1 MATDINVVTLVGRLT
16 RNGELRYT
24 NAGDSVVNFS
34 LDEKKNGQDGIS
46 NDLASFFDCV
56 LWGKIA
62 EALGQYMLIGQQVS
76 VSGRLA
82 QEHWEDANTHQKR
95 SKVVIKVKDIEL
107 LAAPKSQQNNGYQQP
122 IQQNY
127 GQQNYGQQNYRQ
139 QPGQQSYGQQS
150 YGQQPRQQKPQQVQ
164 RQQPVNNYQAPANN
178 YQAPAKGPEDFADDI
193 PF

>member
-24 NAGDSVVNFS
+24 NSGDSVMNFS
-34 LDEKKNGQDGIS
+34 LAVNEKKKGQDGIY
-46 NDLASFFDCV
+46 NEVASFFDCV

-62 EALGQYMLIGQQVS
+62 EALGQYMLIGQQVA

-95 SKVVIKVKDIEL
+95 SKVVINVKNIEL

-127 GQQNYGQQNYRQ
+127 RQ
-139 QPGQQSYGQQS
+139 QPGQQNYRKQPGQQ
-150 YGQQPRQQKPQQVQ
+150 YQGQQKPQQVQ
-164 RQQPVNNYQAPANN
+164 RQQPVNNYGQVPANN
-178 YQAPAKGPEDFADDI
+178 YQVPAKGPEDFTDDI